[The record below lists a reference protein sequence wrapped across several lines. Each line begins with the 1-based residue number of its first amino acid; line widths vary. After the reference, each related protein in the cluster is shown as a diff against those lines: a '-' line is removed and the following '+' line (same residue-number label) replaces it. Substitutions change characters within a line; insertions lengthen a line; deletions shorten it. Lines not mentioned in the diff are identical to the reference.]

1 MRSPALIL
9 AAALLLAGCGRTPK
23 GEQAQ
28 EPQQQPTTTATTEKT
43 APPADASMPKAT
55 ITLYFP
61 SATDDR
67 LVAETRE
74 IVDTA
79 RPAER
84 GTQVLVELLAGPK
97 GKDALP
103 AVPEGTTLR
112 QLWIGKNGV
121 AWADFSGEL
130 ATGLKGGSSD
140 ELLTVYAIVDSLTS
154 NVPQIKRVG
163 VLVGG
168 KERDTLA
175 GHVDIRRPLPAETKL
190 GPTPTSSP
198 TE

>member
-1 MRSPALIL
+1 LSAGTALL
-9 AAALLLAGCGRTPK
+9 AAAILLAGCGRTPQQ
-23 GEQAQ
+23 GRQQ
-28 EPQQQPTTTATTEKT
+28 QDDQQQPATEQTATTSTTDTSLPKT
-43 APPADASMPKAT
+43 T

-79 RPAER
+79 RPTDR

-97 GKDALP
+97 SKDALP

-112 QLWIGKNGV
+112 QLWIAKSGI
-121 AWADFSGEL
+121 AWADFSDDLE
-130 ATGLKGGSSD
+130 TGLEGGSSD
-140 ELLTVYAIVDSLTS
+140 ELLAVYSIVDSLTA

-168 KERDTLA
+168 KERETLA
-175 GHVDIRRPLPAETKL
+175 GHVDIRRPLPAESKL
-190 GPTPTSSP
+190 APPPPSP
-198 TE
+198 KTE